1 MTNAEPEMMQA
12 APMSHEALSISPM
25 QYPMIPLVIM
35 LADMAIMLAV
45 SEGRDLREETK
56 MTVANAL
63 RPNRANT
70 DNVLYIRP
78 YGRLSLDVPRGEVK
92 LESLPIHAAKAPR
105 HPERAG

>member
-12 APMSHEALSISPM
+12 APMSHEALSISHM

-45 SEGRDLREETK
+45 SEETK